1 MPTHWARHSIE
12 KRYSRCQARRLVLA
26 NIAGPIERVAE
37 DLWKLVDSVS
47 KLAGIEEFTH
57 FAGGIYNEFTYCIS
71 FNV

>member
-1 MPTHWARHSIE
+1 M
-12 KRYSRCQARRLVLA
+12 VLA

-57 FAGGIYNEFTYCIS
+57 FDGGIYNEFTYCIS